1 MNSLN
6 IKDDKQDAEG
16 CQNSI
21 KNFLGQNTHKAL
33 KKTYQRIFFGSIRSN
48 IFSFQKV
55 ILL

>member
-1 MNSLN
+1 MDSLN

-33 KKTYQRIFFGSIRSN
+33 KKTSQRNFFGSIRSN